1 MALIARIYTRGVK
14 LYYWNYWNRT
24 QDLLRHNRPYAH
36 PVIHHIFPFSQLIDA
51 FSKFAIRN
59 VDLQETSVAERGAF
73 TQPLAERNHRRR
85 RHRRTTPVAAASSFE
100 ARPEAEGRR
109 RRRLQRVRRR
119 TLHQHGHQRRGG
131 QRRRPVRGRVRSQR
145 PEIH

>member
-1 MALIARIYTRGVK
+1 MRSEIIILE
-14 LYYWNYWNRT
+14 
-24 QDLLRHNRPYAH
+24 LLESNPGPLAPQSTDDGSYAH

-59 VDLQETSVAERGAF
+59 VNFQETSEAERGAF

-100 ARPEAEGRR
+100 ARPKTEGRR
-109 RRRLQRVRRR
+109 RRQRVRRR
-119 TLHQHGHQRRGG
+119 TLYQHGHQRRGG
-131 QRRRPVRGRVRSQR
+131 QRRRPVRG
-145 PEIH
+145 